1 MIENNIKIKE
11 IEIIGFQS
19 ENRKV
24 NVLFSQRNTS
34 IIYGENGSGKTTF
47 LVIINA
53 ILKQNSSLLNS
64 HNIKSIHIK
73 YIVNLEQKSL
83 NIKKKDL
90 IEIDKIYIDES
101 ININAIKNKIS
112 KDVLEDENGFYI
124 KDSFEYD
131 WSEFQESELVDTTSL
146 SLGIERGITHDR
158 RYSNIS
164 ASAIHS
170 YIRSPM
176 YRHEFRGNIAE
187 FSEKLANFLNRRNS
201 ESRRTHRKRSK
212 DALSFD
218 NNHVFLKNIEM
229 NNIEDLLL
237 EIYIEARN
245 IATERI
251 QNALFDTLS
260 FIFDNSDNNNSNT
273 TLKIEEDFMNSLI
286 DNKTRIIEALDENYD
301 NNKFK
306 IQMIKILNDIKTK
319 DDILEKVDN
328 KILYDLIKNMMSEL
342 EVEKSLLNSIN
353 IFIEQYNNFLGG
365 NKKLIITAKEIKIN
379 IDNVNHSISVLSSG
393 ERHIFTFLALIIIEG
408 RKRNFIFIDE
418 PEISLNIKWQRVL
431 MSLIEELAPN
441 TQIIVASHSP
451 ILAKKMPDALVEL
464 SPERI

>member
-1 MIENNIKIKE
+1 
-11 IEIIGFQS
+11 
-19 ENRKV
+19 
-24 NVLFSQRNTS
+24 
-34 IIYGENGSGKTTF
+34 
-47 LVIINA
+47 
-53 ILKQNSSLLNS
+53 
-64 HNIKSIHIK
+64 
-73 YIVNLEQKSL
+73 
-83 NIKKKDL
+83 
-90 IEIDKIYIDES
+90 
-101 ININAIKNKIS
+101 
-112 KDVLEDENGFYI
+112 
-124 KDSFEYD
+124 
-131 WSEFQESELVDTTSL
+131 
-146 SLGIERGITHDR
+146 
-158 RYSNIS
+158 
-164 ASAIHS
+164 
-170 YIRSPM
+170 
-176 YRHEFRGNIAE
+176 
-187 FSEKLANFLNRRNS
+187 
-201 ESRRTHRKRSK
+201 
-212 DALSFD
+212 
-218 NNHVFLKNIEM
+218 
-229 NNIEDLLL
+229 
-237 EIYIEARN
+237 
-245 IATERI
+245 
-251 QNALFDTLS
+251 
-260 FIFDNSDNNNSNT
+260 
-273 TLKIEEDFMNSLI
+273 MNSLI
-286 DNKTRIIEALDENYD
+286 DNKTRIIEALDEDYD